1 MRYSLPLAAVATL
14 LLAGCG
20 LIQMDAAK
28 PPVEDASM
36 PFPQSI
42 YVYDFAVSP
51 AGVSHDSAASAQ
63 LAGAVDGPDETSKRQ
78 ALERKIADTLSRELV
93 AELRKAGLPAV
104 RWAGTPPKNKDA
116 YIIEGQFLTRD
127 ESSGQKIVG
136 FALGGTELRVLAQV
150 YRLSNGEKQ
159 VFSKVAVGKHG
170 LAGKLPTV
178 KLSASKAAMSVNT
191 AVGAVQDVTPKVKN
205 GTKETAATI
214 VGLLKPK
221 MQAQGWL

>member
-1 MRYSLPLAAVATL
+1 MRYFLPLAAVATL

-170 LAGKLPTV
+170 LAGKLPAV